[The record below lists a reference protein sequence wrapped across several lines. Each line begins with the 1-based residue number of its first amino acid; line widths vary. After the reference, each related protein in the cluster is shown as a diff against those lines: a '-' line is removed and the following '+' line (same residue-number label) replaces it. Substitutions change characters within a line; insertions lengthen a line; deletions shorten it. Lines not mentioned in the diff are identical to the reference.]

1 MAIKAKNKS
10 KTRSLFRDRL
20 DYKGYAY
27 SAGTTLNLYPQ
38 NVHDLWHKEY
48 MFYGK
53 VSMDGFVEPMEPYPP
68 YLKGLATE
76 KSSVHVLNFVADA
89 FNNFKQEYLLSIQ
102 SGRLDPNDPMLSNI
116 NPVKAYISVDQAYDK
131 FRRGFHRSFMKYLK
145 RIRKTKS
152 INTMDDFLAEM
163 FSFFSSAPD
172 IPFTKSAFVMSRYCD
187 PLVSGLSIDL
197 MDLSYSDDEVK
208 KRFIDSPN
216 FEGYVK
222 TAANHGFLVDKNIP
236 WRLVAY
242 LRSGIMVEYAKKY
255 RPEVQIPED
264 VARLFYVRS
273 SVNELEAFKMY
284 AIRSYNRFV
293 KKNPVNIT
301 FKHSRGRTKK
311 TRYARAPVTKKELL
325 DKYPDSYWLDHF
337 IRIRNKETTIGYSE
351 PALKEIVKVS
361 RDIEKTLD
369 MASAM
374 MYIKRKF
381 SGVEFYDGSL
391 EHTIEKSNQS
401 TYGTGEETVKEAI
414 NRRAR
419 SARKKFF

>member
-1 MAIKAKNKS
+1 
-10 KTRSLFRDRL
+10 
-20 DYKGYAY
+20 
-27 SAGTTLNLYPQ
+27 
-38 NVHDLWHKEY
+38 
-48 MFYGK
+48 
-53 VSMDGFVEPMEPYPP
+53 
-68 YLKGLATE
+68 
-76 KSSVHVLNFVADA
+76 
-89 FNNFKQEYLLSIQ
+89 
-102 SGRLDPNDPMLSNI
+102 
-116 NPVKAYISVDQAYDK
+116 
-131 FRRGFHRSFMKYLK
+131 
-145 RIRKTKS
+145 
-152 INTMDDFLAEM
+152 
-163 FSFFSSAPD
+163 
-172 IPFTKSAFVMSRYCD
+172 
-187 PLVSGLSIDL
+187 
-197 MDLSYSDDEVK
+197 
-208 KRFIDSPN
+208 
-216 FEGYVK
+216 
-222 TAANHGFLVDKNIP
+222 
-236 WRLVAY
+236 
-242 LRSGIMVEYAKKY
+242 
-255 RPEVQIPED
+255 
-264 VARLFYVRS
+264 
-273 SVNELEAFKMY
+273 AFKMY